1 MLNHEYDKE
10 ADAIYIKLND
20 SEYAYGRDLDDG
32 RRVDYAK
39 KGLPI
44 GVELLCASK
53 GVNLT
58 GIPNEIQIAR
68 ILAKYKIPTY
78 TISVPSKATSS

>member
-10 ADAIYIKLND
+10 ADAIYIKLSE
-20 SEYAYGRDLDDG
+20 SEYAYGKDLNNG
-32 RRVDYAK
+32 RRIDYSK
-39 KGLPI
+39 NGQPI
-44 GVELLCASK
+44 GVELLYANK

-58 GIPNEIQIAR
+58 GIPDEVQIAQV
-68 ILAKYKIPTY
+68 LTKYKIPTY